1 MTIAFLLIAFMVL
14 LLLGVPVVFSLGIP
28 AVFYFFL
35 QGGNVPIQFMPH
47 AMSSPL
53 FNYVLVALPAFLLM
67 GRMMNSA
74 GITDRLFDASIAIV
88 GRFRGGLAHANVF
101 ASMLM
106 SSMSG
111 TAVGDAGGLGYI
123 QMEIMTKAG
132 YRREFSAGISAASPI
147 LGPIFPPSVSMVI
160 LGATAEIS
168 IGRLF
173 LAGVVPGF
181 IMTVALM
188 INVALRAHFTAEGRT
203 WPVERVPFK
212 RGFKACS
219 RAALPMLCPVLIVVS
234 IIKGIVTPTE
244 AAILAIN
251 FSILLG
257 LIYRKLT
264 WKKFWKT
271 VEETVVSTGIF
282 MFIIAIAG
290 FFTWIITREGLPQ
303 AIRGFLAPL
312 ISTSP
317 TVGLLLIALF
327 LLAIGTFMD
336 TTAAILLVAPV
347 MMPIIRGMGVDVIHF
362 GMILIVALMIGIIT
376 PPLGICVFVLSDVAQ
391 LPVKDVQ
398 KEAIRY
404 VPAMVIVLLIV
415 IFFPDI
421 IVWLPNLVFG
431 K

>member
-1 MTIAFLLIAFMVL
+1 MTIAFLLVTFMVL
-14 LLLGVPVVFSLGIP
+14 LLLGVPVVFALGIP
-28 AVFYFFL
+28 SVFYFFI
-35 QGGNVPIQFMPH
+35 QGGNIPIQFMPH
-47 AMSSPL
+47 SMSQPL

-67 GRMMNSA
+67 GRMMNA
-74 GITDRLFDASIAIV
+74 TGITDRLFHASVAIV

-111 TAVGDAGGLGYI
+111 TAIGDAGGLGYV

-173 LAGVVPGF
+173 LAGVFPGF
-181 IMTVALM
+181 IMMIALM
-188 INVALRAHFTAEGRT
+188 VNVALRAHFTTEGRT
-203 WPVERVPFK
+203 WPIEKVPFK
-212 RGFKACS
+212 QGLKSCS
-219 RAALPMLCPVLIVVS
+219 QAVLPMLCPVIIVVS

-264 WKKFWKT
+264 FKKFWKT
-271 VEETVVSTGIF
+271 MEETIVSTGVF

-290 FFTWIITREGLPQ
+290 FFTWILTREGLPQ
-303 AIRGFLAPL
+303 AIRGFLGPL
-312 ISTSP
+312 LSSNEI
-317 TVGLLLIALF
+317 VALLMIAGFLLLI
-327 LLAIGTFMD
+327 GTFLD

-347 MMPIIRGMGVDVIHF
+347 IMPIVRGMGVDVIHF
-362 GMILIVALMIGIIT
+362 GMVLLVALMIGIIT
-376 PPLGICVFVLSDVAQ
+376 PPLGICVFVLSEVAQ

-404 VPAMVIVLLIV
+404 LPAMVVVLLLI
-415 IFFPDI
+415 IFFPTI
-421 IVWLPNLVFG
+421 TTWLPNLVFG
-431 K
+431 